1 MTLMNALAPAASVR
15 PIRVVLCDDHE
26 LVRRGLRS
34 LLEDVPG
41 HEVVGEAG
49 DADSA
54 LRVVESLHP
63 DVVVMDVRLPAR
75 SGIEACREIRSS
87 HPETHVLMLTSFADE
102 DALTSSIMAGASGY
116 LLKQVRGNDL
126 VGAIGRAAEGRSL
139 LDPALTARVMHRVRE
154 QSALEGVDELTGQE
168 RRILDLVGEGLTNRQ
183 IAGRMGL
190 AEKTVKNYV
199 SNILSKLGLSRRTQA
214 AAYVARR
221 RPPDVESRHQP
232 LSWD

>member
-1 MTLMNALAPAASVR
+1 MNALAPAASVR

>member
-1 MTLMNALAPAASVR
+1 VSVSPVTDR

-26 LVRRGLRS
+26 VVRRGLRS
-34 LLEDVPG
+34 LLEGVPG
-41 HEVVGEAG
+41 HEVVGEAQ

-54 LRVVESLHP
+54 LRVVESEHP

-87 HPETHVLMLTSFADE
+87 HPDTHVLMLTSFADE
-102 DALTSSIMAGASGY
+102 DALTSSIMSGASGY

-126 VGAIGRAAEGRSL
+126 VGAIRRVAEGRSL
-139 LDPALTARVMHRVRE
+139 LDPELTALVLQRVRE
-154 QSALEGVDELTGQE
+154 RSATGEVDELTCQE

-183 IAGRMGL
+183 IAGHMGL

-214 AAYVARR
+214 AAYVVGR
-221 RPPDVESRHQP
+221 RPAEVESRDEP
-232 LSWD
+232 ISWT